1 MCCPRPDPGVAQR
14 GAALVVAMLVFAL
27 VAALMVAVGVATPG
41 AFASEAAAVP
51 QNSVLFF
58 SVKDP

>member
-1 MCCPRPDPGVAQR
+1 MRDVRVSSAT
-14 GAALVVAMLVFAL
+14 
-27 VAALMVAVGVATPG
+27 VAALRVAVGVATPG